1 VDRTVNVADLS
12 FDSLGAVSIAGEKH
26 SLRTIAQRSIAWRLG
41 IPFNYLQKCPPDL
54 QAEQMQYWLKHEK
67 NDQLFFRIDGPEVR
81 AIFTPKYKPVD
92 NFEVIE
98 RLDSL
103 GYGADTPVQCR
114 LDGEFMSLSIIDGKR
129 AFDINGDRFRN
140 GICLSNSEVGL
151 SSLSTAAFVLRL
163 VCTNGMVSKTQVA
176 ASYRHV
182 SSKILTEM
190 PQVLEKAS
198 MALGQQ
204 KKQLQLSVN
213 SPVDNSV
220 ATLESFNRQ
229 FQLKEP
235 ERQAVIEWAW
245 PQEAGDTMYH
255 VVNTHTKAL
264 QFEGL
269 PAESSHRLKSVGG
282 NVLEMLAA

>member
-1 VDRTVNVADLS
+1 
-12 FDSLGAVSIAGEKH
+12 
-26 SLRTIAQRSIAWRLG
+26 
-41 IPFNYLQKCPPDL
+41 
-54 QAEQMQYWLKHEK
+54 MQYWLKHEK
-67 NDQLFFRIDGPEVR
+67 NDQLFFRFDGQEVR

-98 RLDSL
+98 RLDSM
-103 GYGADTPVQCR
+103 GHGVDTPVQCH

-129 AFDINGDRFRN
+129 AFDISGDRFRP
-140 GICLSNSEVGL
+140 GLSISNSEVGL
-151 SSLSTAAFVLRL
+151 ASLSIAAFVLRL
-163 VCTNGMVSKTQVA
+163 ICSNGLVRKTQVA

-190 PQVLEKAS
+190 PQVLEKVS
-198 MALGQQ
+198 MELGQQ
-204 KKQLQLSVN
+204 KKQLQLSMN
-213 SPVDNSV
+213 SPVDNPV

-245 PQEAGDTMYH
+245 PQEAGETMYH
-255 VVNTHTKAL
+255 VVNTYTKAA
-264 QFEGL
+264 QFDGL
-269 PAESSHRLKSVGG
+269 PAESSHRLQSVGG

>member
-1 VDRTVNVADLS
+1 VNVADLS
-12 FDSLGAVSIAGEKH
+12 FENLGAVSIAGEKH
-26 SLRTIAQRSIAWRLG
+26 PLRTIAQRSIAWRLG

-67 NDQLFFRIDGPEVR
+67 NDQLFFRFDGPEVR
-81 AIFTPKYKPVD
+81 AVFTPKYKPVD

-98 RLDSL
+98 RLDSM
-103 GYGADTPVQCR
+103 GHSADTPVQCR

-129 AFDINGDRFRN
+129 AFDINGDRFRP
-140 GICLSNSEVGL
+140 GLSISNSEVGL
-151 SSLSTAAFVLRL
+151 ASLSIAAFVLRL
-163 VCTNGMVSKTQVA
+163 ICTNGMVSKTQVA

-190 PQVLEKAS
+190 PQVLEKVS
-198 MALGQQ
+198 MELGQQ
-204 KKQLQLSVN
+204 KNQLQLSVN
-213 SPVDNSV
+213 SPVDNPV

-245 PQEAGDTMYH
+245 SQKAGDTMYH
-255 VVNTHTKAL
+255 VVNTYTKTA

-269 PAESSHRLKSVGG
+269 PAESSHRLQSVGG

>member
-1 VDRTVNVADLS
+1 
-12 FDSLGAVSIAGEKH
+12 
-26 SLRTIAQRSIAWRLG
+26 
-41 IPFNYLQKCPPDL
+41 
-54 QAEQMQYWLKHEK
+54 M
-67 NDQLFFRIDGPEVR
+67 
-81 AIFTPKYKPVD
+81 
-92 NFEVIE
+92 
-98 RLDSL
+98 
-103 GYGADTPVQCR
+103 
-114 LDGEFMSLSIIDGKR
+114 
-129 AFDINGDRFRN
+129 
-140 GICLSNSEVGL
+140 
-151 SSLSTAAFVLRL
+151 
-163 VCTNGMVSKTQVA
+163 SKTQVA
-176 ASYRHV
+176 ASDRHV

-255 VVNTHTKAL
+255 VVNTYTKAA

-269 PAESSHRLKSVGG
+269 PAESSHRLQSVGG
-282 NVLEMLAA
+282 KVLEMPAA